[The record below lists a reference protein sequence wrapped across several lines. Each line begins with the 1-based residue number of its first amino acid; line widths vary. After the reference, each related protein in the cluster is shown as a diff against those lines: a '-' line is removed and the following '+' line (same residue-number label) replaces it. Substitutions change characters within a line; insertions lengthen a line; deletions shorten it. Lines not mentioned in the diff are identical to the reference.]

1 MKSFVDVLRNRAI
14 AVLMLGHFTNDMFAG
29 VLAIMYPVLKL
40 KFGLTNAEIG
50 LVTLCYT
57 SMVSLTQPVFGL
69 VIDRKMRMWYPSVVI
84 LWGSIFVSLYGFAP
98 TFGLLLG
105 CAAMAGLAS
114 GAWHPMGATNVA
126 VVTEPGKRNSS
137 MSVYSVA
144 GTLGYAL
151 GPIVASVLL
160 TMFGPKGTGFMVI
173 PGVLASIL
181 IFRQMESV
189 AQARESRAAV
199 TANEASI
206 HAEWGMVARIIGVT
220 MLRSWVFLSMLQFT
234 PLWFA
239 EMGYSRSFY
248 GPLTSVMIL
257 AGAAGT
263 LFGGMFADR
272 IGQKRIVIGT
282 LMLTIPAILMYAGV
296 PGPISILTAAIFGFF
311 SDASL
316 SVTLVMAQQ
325 LVPGRVGIATGLILG
340 LGFVTGGIGVPIT
353 GRLAD
358 TFGIQQALLML
369 SIVAAGS
376 VLLAFMIPS
385 DEALAKKMQ
394 ENADLAAAASAAD

>member
-1 MKSFVDVLRNRAI
+1 MKSFIEVCKNRAI

-29 VLAIMYPVLKL
+29 VLAIMYPILKL
-40 KFGLTNAEIG
+40 KFGLSNAEIG

-57 SMVSLTQPVFGL
+57 SMVSLTQPIFGL

-84 LWGSIFVSLYGFAP
+84 LWGSVFVSLYGFAP
-98 TFGLLLG
+98 TFAILMG
-105 CAAMAGLAS
+105 CAAMAGLGS

-126 VVTEPGKRNSS
+126 VVTDPGHRNSS
-137 MSVYSVA
+137 MSIYSVA

-151 GPIVASVLL
+151 GPIVTSVLL
-160 TMFGPKGTGFMVI
+160 TMFGPEGTGFLVI

-181 IFRQMESV
+181 IFRQMGAV
-189 AQARESRAAV
+189 AQARERRAAL

-206 HAEWGMVARIIGVT
+206 HAEWGLVARIIGVT
-220 MLRSWVFLSMLQFT
+220 MLRSWVFLSVLQFT

-248 GPLTSVMIL
+248 GPLTSVLIL

-263 LFGGMFADR
+263 LFGGLFADR
-272 IGQKRIVIGT
+272 IGQKRIVIST
-282 LMLTIPAILMYAGV
+282 LMLTIPAILLYAGV
-296 PGPISILTAAIFGFF
+296 PGPISFLFAAVFGFF

-353 GRLAD
+353 GRIAD
-358 TFGIQQALLML
+358 TLGIQEALML
-369 SIVAAGS
+369 LSVVAAAS
-376 VLLAFMIPS
+376 VVLAFLIPS
-385 DEALAKKMQ
+385 DDQRAAKMR
-394 ENADLAAAASAAD
+394 ENALLAGAAAD